1 MERPVCHSRAIL
13 PVAGIVV
20 MGTPIVGV
28 TRIFI
33 RCNTPMPPPFGA
45 FGVVLSLFPG
55 FAPMPP
61 MPAGGRRV
69 SSWAVCWPTC
79 DIRAGNRHLPA
90 DRALHHDIL
99 SMAVTFIAPICAASR
114 RTTPASRCR
123 CA

>member
-28 TRIFI
+28 
-33 RCNTPMPPPFGA
+33 NPHLHPLPPPFGA

-55 FAPMPP
+55 FATMPP
-61 MPAGGRRV
+61 MPAGGRRG
-69 SSWAVCWPTC
+69 SSGAVCWPTC

-123 CA
+123 